1 MAPGSLWGS
10 GWRLG
15 SAFRRLADFLPS
27 LILLPLSRR
36 PGLESPTWLPGS
48 PAPGA
53 QCARSRL
60 ADADKWVCRSHSRRT
75 WAPSPG
81 QALDSLTGAWAA
93 GGKIRPQSY
102 VRLLSLRSSPHPPP
116 PACVAA
122 TAAPPPRKGRGCGRG
137 PCKSGGGGTV
147 GPEQTEKVK
156 IFLNRR
162 LSLFL
167 YLLLSLF
174 CWWW

>member
-122 TAAPPPRKGRGCGRG
+122 TAAPPPHTPEK
-137 PCKSGGGGTV
+137 GGGVAAAPASPGE
-147 GPEQTEKVK
+147 GEQSDQSKQK
-156 IFLNRR
+156 K
-162 LSLFL
+162 
-167 YLLLSLF
+167 
-174 CWWW
+174 